1 MSLLMP
7 HGFRDIILV
16 ACALICAVAA
26 IYIVYN
32 IEIFKHRYELQIMD
46 QPISNSR
53 LQQRELL
60 MDPGGLSSAFYA
72 ACRGRGSTRQRDYHH
87 PSRPAGLSQPLQD
100 AHVIRDRGAAMLK

>member
-32 IEIFKHRYELQIMD
+32 IEIFKHRYELQIME

-72 ACRGRGSTRQRDYHH
+72 CPVGDPSQDHQRPSGRWTF
-87 PSRPAGLSQPLQD
+87 
-100 AHVIRDRGAAMLK
+100 

>member
-32 IEIFKHRYELQIMD
+32 IEIFRHRGIAPVDVELGKEAL
-46 QPISNSR
+46 PA
-53 LQQRELL
+53 
-60 MDPGGLSSAFYA
+60 LS
-72 ACRGRGSTRQRDYHH
+72 D
-87 PSRPAGLSQPLQD
+87 
-100 AHVIRDRGAAMLK
+100 